1 MLTWEDDVEVHALRK
16 RGWSIS
22 AIARHTGHDRKT
34 VRKYL
39 AGEQHPGV
47 RARPSPDSFDPF
59 VDYVSARL
67 VEDPHLWA
75 RTLLD
80 ELEDLGFGLSYQSL
94 TRNIRARGLRPACAA
109 CRSVTE
115 RPNAIIAHPPGDE
128 TQWDWLELP
137 NPPELWGWGK
147 TAHLLVGSL
156 AHSGKW
162 RAALSPSEDQPHL
175 VSALDRVTRGLGG
188 VSRVWRFDRM
198 ATVCDPGSGR
208 VTASFAGVAKHY
220 GVSVAIC
227 PARRGN
233 RKGVVEKIN
242 HTAAQRWWRTLADE
256 LSVEAAQASV
266 DRFARVRGDTRIRA
280 TADGRFSV
288 ATVAKTE
295 PLAPLPA
302 APYPVIITEARTASR
317 QALVSYRGNRY
328 SVPPELAAAAVVV
341 SRPLD
346 SEHVDIATTAGIVV
360 ARHRLA
366 ADGLGVT
373 VRDSG
378 HVIAL
383 DAVAMSAASSQRP
396 HRRKERIPPGP
407 AARAAAQHLGRTAA
421 RSHTTATDQ
430 SHSTATDSTVIDLS
444 AYERA
449 AQNRTVK

>member
-22 AIARHTGHDRKT
+22 AIARHTGFDRKT

-39 AGEQHPGV
+39 AGDQKPGV
-47 RARPSPDSFDPF
+47 RARSSPDPFDPF
-59 VDYVSARL
+59 VDYVTARL

-75 RTLLD
+75 RTLFD
-80 ELEDLGFGLSYQSL
+80 ELEALGFGLSYQSL
-94 TRNIRARGLRPACAA
+94 TRLIRTRNLRPTCEA
-109 CRSVTE
+109 CRTVTD
-115 RPNAIIAHPPGDE
+115 RPNAIIEHPPGDE

-137 NPPELWGWGK
+137 DPPESWGWGK
-147 TAHLLVGSL
+147 KAFLLVGSL
-156 AHSGKW
+156 ACSGKW
-162 RAALSPSEDQPHL
+162 RAALSPSMDQPHL
-175 VSALDRVTRGLGG
+175 IAAIDHVLRGLGG

-256 LSVEAAQASV
+256 MTAEQAQVSV
-266 DRFARVRGDTRIRA
+266 DRFARVRGDTRLRA
-280 TADGRFSV
+280 TADGRSSV

-295 PLAPLPA
+295 PLAPLPGQA
-302 APYPVIITEARTASR
+302 YPVIVTEARTASR
-317 QALVSYRGNRY
+317 QSLVSYRGNRY
-328 SVPPELAAAAVVV
+328 SVPPELAGAQVTVRHPV
-341 SRPLD
+341 GG
-346 SEHVDIATTAGIVV
+346 EFCDIATTSGIVV
-360 ARHRLA
+360 ARHRMA
-366 ADGLGVT
+366 ADGLGVM

-383 DAVAMSAASSQRP
+383 DAAAMATATTGPP
-396 HRRKERIPPGP
+396 HRRKERIPPGREAKAA
-407 AARAAAQHLGRTAA
+407 AARLLRLHVDTQPNGQ
-421 RSHTTATDQ
+421 SATP
-430 SHSTATDSTVIDLS
+430 STDSTVIDLS
-444 AYERA
+444 VYERA
-449 AQNRTVK
+449 AQNRTIQ